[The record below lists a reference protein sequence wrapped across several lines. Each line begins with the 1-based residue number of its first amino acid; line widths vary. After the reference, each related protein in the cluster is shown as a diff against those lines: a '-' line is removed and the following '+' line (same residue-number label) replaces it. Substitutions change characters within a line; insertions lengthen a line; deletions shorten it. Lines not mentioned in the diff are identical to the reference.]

1 MDKHT
6 STIYK
11 PTKTSLYKVFKEKKS
26 FFFFLCETK
35 TQHTQENKN
44 FYFFNMGKTTHMPW
58 KEEVFLFNMRGVV
71 QLVRS

>member
-26 FFFFLCETK
+26 FFFLCETK

>member
-26 FFFFLCETK
+26 FFFFMWDKDPT
-35 TQHTQENKN
+35 HTRKQE
-44 FYFFNMGKTTHMPW
+44 
-58 KEEVFLFNMRGVV
+58 FLFFQYGQNYTHAMER
-71 QLVRS
+71 RSVSI